1 MKVSD
6 DRNRWAAAGI
16 KTFKKGKRVRGER
29 KIGAKRLGMGLSCLV
44 KFYGLSF
51 LGGDITG
58 GISCL

>member
-29 KIGAKRLGMGLSCLV
+29 KIGAKRLGMGLSC
-44 KFYGLSF
+44 KGLCFVFSR
-51 LGGDITG
+51 GDITG